1 MTDLFSSTV
10 SLLALVVAI
19 LALSVSALTAWLTLL
34 RKGEVRM
41 TQPTVIYFGPD
52 GGFKAEDAPPK
63 VFLRT
68 LLFSTGK
75 QGHIIE
81 NMFLRLH
88 RGETRQNFNVWVY
101 GDKELSRGSGLF
113 VPETGLAANHHF
125 VLPADGTFFHFSPG
139 QYVLEVFVTE
149 IGARGAR
156 SLFKVNLEITPE
168 NYRELNQP
176 GHGLYFDWGPDAGR
190 YFAHIRPPPKTE
202 LPAFVREMF
211 ANEKEK

>member
-1 MTDLFSSTV
+1 MKRRRKYFFELCSSQPA
-10 SLLALVVAI
+10 S
-19 LALSVSALTAWLTLL
+19 
-34 RKGEVRM
+34 KG
-41 TQPTVIYFGPD
+41 TSSKICSCGCI
-52 GGFKAEDAPPK
+52 A
-63 VFLRT
+63 
-68 LLFSTGK
+68 
-75 QGHIIE
+75 
-81 NMFLRLH
+81 
-88 RGETRQNFNVWVY
+88 ETRQNFNIWVY
-101 GDKELSRGSGLF
+101 GDKNLSRGSGLF
-113 VPETGLAANHHF
+113 VPETGLASNHHF

-168 NYRELNQP
+168 DYKEFNQP

-211 ANEKEK
+211 ANEKEE